1 MAVESNVTS
10 HVATAPRP
18 DVTASDRT
26 ESQHPHHAP
35 HVVVIEARRGPRT
48 FAFDE
53 IWAYRDLL
61 YFLTRRE
68 ISLRYKQTV
77 LGVLWAVIQPVAA
90 MVIFTIFL
98 GNLAKVPSDGIPYP
112 VFTYLGLLPWLY
124 FSGAVTRSAQ
134 SLVSNSTLLSKVY
147 FPRVLIPLS
156 ATLSALADFIIAFLV
171 LVALMLIY
179 GIVPASTTVLV
190 IPLVLLT
197 ALASLGAGMW
207 LSAINVKYRD
217 VTHALPFL
225 MQVWMYATP
234 VVYPASLV
242 PAKWRLLVALNP
254 LAGIIEAYRATM
266 LGRPVDWGTLGV
278 STLATLVV
286 LWLGLRR
293 FAKMEREFADIV

>member
-1 MAVESNVTS
+1 MKVELQ
-10 HVATAPRP
+10 P
-18 DVTASDRT
+18 
-26 ESQHPHHAP
+26 P
-35 HVVVIEARRGPRT
+35 HVVVIEARGSART

-53 IWAYRDLL
+53 IWSYRDLL
-61 YFLTRRE
+61 YFLTWRE
-68 ISLRYKQTV
+68 ISLRYKQTL

-98 GNLAKVPSDGIPYP
+98 GKLAKVPSDGVPYP

-134 SLVSNSTLLSKVY
+134 SLVTNSQLLSKVY

-156 ATLSALADFIIAFLV
+156 ATLSALADF
-171 LVALMLIY
+171 LVAFVVLIVLMLAY
-179 GIVPASTTVLV
+179 GIVPAPGTVLL

-217 VTHALPFL
+217 VSHALPFL

-242 PAKWRLLVALNP
+242 PEKYRLLLALNP
-254 LAGIIEAYRATM
+254 LAGIIEAYRATT
-266 LGRPVDWGTLGV
+266 LGRPIEWQTLGV
-278 STLATLVV
+278 STLVTLIL

-293 FAKMEREFADIV
+293 FAKMDREFADIV